1 MRSNRVLRLYQR
13 LGRGRGLLRRPDPF
27 LTIGPH
33 TYVQPPKIIRFQGD
47 VEPVSIGDYCSISGG
62 VEILPGGNHNLHWV
76 STYPFRIMFG
86 LDGALED
93 GLPSSRGPV
102 RIGNDVWI
110 GRDALILSGVSIGD
124 GAVIGAHAVV
134 ARDVRPYAVVVGNP
148 AVEVS
153 RRFDD
158 STVDRLLKIKWWD
171 WPEEDV
177 RAASPLLCS
186 ADVDSFFDFAAART
200 SSRPSPSGCTQ

>member
-1 MRSNRVLRLYQR
+1 
-13 LGRGRGLLRRPDPF
+13 

-33 TYVQPPKIIRFQGD
+33 TYVQPPRIIRFEGD
-47 VEPVSIGDYCSISGG
+47 VEPVSIGDYCSIAGG
-62 VEILPGGNHNLHWV
+62 VEILPGGNHNSHWI

-134 ARDVRPYAVVVGNP
+134 AKDVRPYAILVGNP
-148 AVEVS
+148 AVEAG

-158 STVDRLLKIKWWD
+158 TTVDRLLEIKWWY

-186 ADVDSFFDFAAART
+186 ADLLSFFDLAASRDSRLK
-200 SSRPSPSGCTQ
+200 SSSGGQQ